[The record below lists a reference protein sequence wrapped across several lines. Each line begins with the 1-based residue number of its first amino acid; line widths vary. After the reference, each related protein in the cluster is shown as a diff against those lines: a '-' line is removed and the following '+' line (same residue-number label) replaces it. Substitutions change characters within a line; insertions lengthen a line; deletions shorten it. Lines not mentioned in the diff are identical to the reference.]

1 MLTQLRIQNFKSW
14 EDTGRVRLA
23 PITVFFGANSSGK
36 SSLGQLLLVLKQ
48 TSESADRS
56 QVLTT
61 SDRDAPA
68 DVGDFR
74 ALIHHHD
81 VTRSLSF
88 EVAWNQERPLEVAD
102 SRDSEVHYESNH
114 LRFSGEI
121 FQPETGRERMRVRR
135 FRYGV
140 GEGSKP
146 PFEIGIE
153 IDPKRPTR
161 YRLTQH
167 GFQPVHN
174 RGRAWEL
181 PGPSRFYGFPE
192 EAVAYY
198 QNTAFLPDLSLTLE
212 HMLDSLMYLGPLRV
226 DPERTYIWLGGAP
239 ADVGWAG
246 ESTVQAIL
254 AASDRRLNLGR
265 RQRLKPF
272 QVMIAQQLKQ
282 LGLIESFEVRAIA
295 RNRPEHEVR
304 VTVGAGTDEVLLT
317 DVGMGVAQ
325 VLPVVVE
332 SFYSP
337 PNSTIIMEQPEL
349 HLHPSVQMNLADFF
363 IAAAGAYEPTT
374 PGKSTARNTQFIIE
388 SHSEHFLR
396 RLQRRIAEERVRPEQ
411 VALYFCEIKRGRST
425 LRELDVD
432 LFGNIRNWPEDF
444 FGSPI
449 EDIAAQQEAQLVR
462 EIRDDDRPS

>member
-1 MLTQLRIQNFKSW
+1 MLTHVRIQNFKSW
-14 EDTGRVRLA
+14 ADTGRVRLA
-23 PITVFFGANSSGK
+23 PITVFFGPNSSGK

-48 TSESADRS
+48 TAESADRT

-74 ALIHHHD
+74 ALIHHHEIS
-81 VTRSLSF
+81 RSLTF
-88 EVAWNQERPLEVAD
+88 EVGWDQERPLEIED
-102 SRDSEVHYESNH
+102 SRDSQVHHESNR
-114 LRFSGEI
+114 LTFSGEI

-135 FRYGV
+135 FAYALGP
-140 GEGSKP
+140 GSEP
-146 PFEIGIE
+146 PFEIGME

-161 YRLTQH
+161 YRLTHH

-181 PGPSRFYGFPE
+181 PGPTRFYGFPE
-192 EAVAYY
+192 ESVAYF
-198 QNTAFLPDLSLTLE
+198 QNTAFLPDLSLALE

-254 AASDRRLNLGR
+254 AATDRRLNLGPK
-265 RQRLKPF
+265 QRLKPF
-272 QVMIAQQLKQ
+272 QVMIAEQLRQ
-282 LGLIESFEVRAIA
+282 FGLIESFEVRAIA

-304 VTVGAGTDEVLLT
+304 VTVAHGADEVLLT

-325 VLPVVVE
+325 VLPVIVE

-349 HLHPSVQMNLADFF
+349 HLHPSVQMQLADFF
-363 IAAAGAYEPTT
+363 IAAVGAYEPTT

-396 RLQRRIAEERVRPEQ
+396 RLQRRIADERLRPEQ
-411 VALYFCEIKRGRST
+411 VALYFCEMKRGRST

-449 EDIAAQQEAQLVR
+449 EDIAAQQEAQLLR
-462 EIRDDDRPS
+462 EIDGDNRAK